1 MTRTPQ
7 RAGNPAAGVLDGDGP
22 ASPPRQNGELVFAAP
37 WESRL
42 FGLTMAL
49 HRSGLFEWDEFRRLL
64 IEEIESW
71 QRVHASAG
79 AWSYYERWQ
88 AAFERLL
95 ASKDV
100 CARAE
105 LGERAASLA
114 QRPPGHD
121 H

>member
-1 MTRTPQ
+1 MTRTSHQ
-7 RAGNPAAGVLDGDGP
+7 DDGAADVLDREG
-22 ASPPRQNGELVFAAP
+22 AAAPPRQNGDLVFAAP

-64 IEEIESW
+64 IDEIETW
-71 QRVHASAG
+71 ELAHPAG
-79 AWSYYERWQ
+79 GTWSYYERWQ

-100 CARAE
+100 CAHAE
-105 LGERAASLA
+105 LTDRAAALA